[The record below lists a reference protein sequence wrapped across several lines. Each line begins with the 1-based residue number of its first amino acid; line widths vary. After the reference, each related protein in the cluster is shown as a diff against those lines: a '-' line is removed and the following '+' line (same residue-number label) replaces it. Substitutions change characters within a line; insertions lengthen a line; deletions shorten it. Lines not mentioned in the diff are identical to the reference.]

1 MRQRQQ
7 NSTTYPISFF
17 MADSVDRVTGKTGLT
32 PTVTL
37 SKNGSAF
44 AGASGAVSEVANG
57 WYRLAGNAGDRDT
70 LGELIVHADAAGADA
85 ADLLIE
91 IVSHN
96 PFDAGMG
103 SVVVDH
109 DTGGTDALAYKT
121 SGGVGIDNAVIR
133 AYLKTDYDAGNLG
146 SAYIKATTTTDVN
159 GRWSNQMNL
168 DPATYTLYY
177 FKQGAYGP
185 DTQEVTVE

>member
-7 NSTTYPISFF
+7 NSTMYPVSFF
-17 MADSVDRVTGKTGLT
+17 MADSVDRVTGKTGLS

-44 AGASGAVSEVANG
+44 GAAGGAVSEIGNG

-70 LGELIVHADAAGADA
+70 LGEVIVHADAAGADA
-85 ADLLIE
+85 ADLLVE

-96 PFDAGMG
+96 PFAFGSG

-109 DTGGTDALAYKT
+109 DYGGADALAYKT
-121 SGGVGIDNAVIR
+121 AGGVGIDNAVIR
-133 AYLKTDYDAGNLG
+133 AYLKTDYDAGNTG
-146 SAYIKATTTTDVN
+146 SAYIKASITTDVN
-159 GRWSNQMNL
+159 GQWSAQMNL
-168 DPATYTLYY
+168 DPETYTLYY

>member
-7 NSTTYPISFF
+7 DSTMYPISFF
-17 MADSVDRVTGKTGLT
+17 MADSVDRVTGKTGLS

-37 SKNGSAF
+37 SKNGGAF
-44 AGASGAVSEVANG
+44 AAASGAVSEIDNG

-70 LGELIVHADAAGADA
+70 LGELIVHSEATGADP
-85 ADLLIE
+85 ADLLAE

-96 PFDAGMG
+96 PFDAGTG

-109 DTGGTDALAYKT
+109 DYGGADELAYET
-121 SGGVGIDNAVIR
+121 EGDVGIDNAVVR
-133 AYLKTDYDAGNLG
+133 AYLKSDYDAGSTG
-146 SAYIKATTTTDVN
+146 SEYIKATTTTDVN
-159 GRWSNQMNL
+159 GRWTKQMNL
-168 DPATYTLYY
+168 DPETYTLYY

>member
-7 NSTTYPISFF
+7 GSTMYPISFF
-17 MADSVDRVTGKTGLT
+17 MADSADRVTGKTGLT
-32 PTVTL
+32 PTPTL

-44 AGASGAVSEVANG
+44 AGAGGAVSEIANG

-70 LGELIVHADAAGADA
+70 LGELIVHAEAPGADA
-85 ADLLIE
+85 ADLLVE

-96 PFDAGMG
+96 PFAFGTG

-109 DTGGTDALAYKT
+109 DYGGADALAYKT
-121 SGGVGIDNAVIR
+121 AGGVGIDNAVIR
-133 AYLKTDYDAGNLG
+133 AYLKTDYDAGNTG
-146 SAYIKATTTTDVN
+146 SGYIVATTTTDVN
-159 GRWSNQMNL
+159 GRWTNQMNL

>member
-7 NSTTYPISFF
+7 NSTMYPISFF
-17 MADSVDRVTGKTGLT
+17 MADSIDRVTGKTGLT

-44 AGASGAVSEVANG
+44 AAAGGAVSEIANG
-57 WYRLAGNAGDRDT
+57 WYRLAGSAGDRDT
-70 LGELIVHADAAGADA
+70 LGELIVHAEATGADA
-85 ADLLIE
+85 ADLLVE

-96 PFDAGMG
+96 PFAFGIG

-109 DTGGTDALAYKT
+109 DYGGADALAYKT
-121 SGGVGIDNAVIR
+121 EGGAGIDNAVVR
-133 AYLKTDYDAGNLG
+133 AYLKTDYDAGNTG
-146 SAYIKATTTTDVN
+146 SEYIKATTMTDVN
-159 GRWSNQMNL
+159 GRWTDQMNL

-185 DTQEVTVE
+185 DTQEVTVA

>member
-7 NSTTYPISFF
+7 GSTMYPISFF
-17 MADSVDRVTGKTGLT
+17 MADSADRVTGKTGLT
-32 PTVTL
+32 PTPIL

-44 AGASGAVSEVANG
+44 AAASGAVSEIANG

-70 LGELIVHADAAGADA
+70 LGELIVHAEAPGADA
-85 ADLLIE
+85 ADLLVE

-96 PFDAGMG
+96 PFAFGTG

-109 DTGGTDALAYKT
+109 DYGGADALAYKT
-121 SGGVGIDNAVIR
+121 AGGVGIDNAVIR
-133 AYLKTDYDAGNLG
+133 AYLKTDYDAGNTG
-146 SAYIKATTTTDVN
+146 SGYIVATTTTDVN
-159 GRWSNQMNL
+159 GRWTNQMNL